1 MLSDLKAEQ
10 KMLAERTALIKEL
23 QAKNNKIN
31 EIINEMGGLVGGEQA
46 DMINAM
52 DDNMR
57 DAKQNLIQA
66 NQQLDN
72 AIVYQ
77 KKSKKKYICVV
88 VTIIVLLLIAAGMIY
103 FLVVK

>member
-1 MLSDLKAEQ
+1 
-10 KMLAERTALIKEL
+10 MLAERTALIKEL

-72 AIVYQ
+72 EIL
-77 KKSKKKYICVV
+77 KLHLK
-88 VTIIVLLLIAAGMIY
+88 
-103 FLVVK
+103 